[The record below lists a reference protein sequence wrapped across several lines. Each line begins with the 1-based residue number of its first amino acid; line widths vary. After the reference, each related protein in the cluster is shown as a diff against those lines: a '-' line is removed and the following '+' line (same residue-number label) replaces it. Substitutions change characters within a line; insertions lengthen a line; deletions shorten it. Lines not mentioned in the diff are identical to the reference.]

1 MSKNKSRPKYRS
13 RMSAAIHET
22 AAGLHRV
29 GLVDKGTMRE
39 FDASCLTA
47 VEPLS
52 ARQIVA
58 IRKQAGVSQG
68 VFAHYLNVKP
78 KLVSEWERG
87 EKRPS
92 GPSLKLL
99 SIVKTRDLTRS
110 RDIHRYF
117 AIATGSLNNS
127 VTLPDRMRSPSAPS
141 PRMSLTNSRTISRLR
156 ISCG

>member
-1 MSKNKSRPKYRS
+1 MIKKSDKARRHRS
-13 RMSAAIHET
+13 PLSAAIHET
-22 AAGLHRV
+22 AAGLHRI
-29 GLVDKGTMRE
+29 GLVDRATMRE

-52 ARQIVA
+52 AEEIAA
-58 IRKQAGVSQG
+58 IRKRAGVSQG

-99 SIVKTRDLTRS
+99 AIVKAKGLD
-110 RDIHRYF
+110 
-117 AIATGSLNNS
+117 AIA
-127 VTLPDRMRSPSAPS
+127 
-141 PRMSLTNSRTISRLR
+141 
-156 ISCG
+156 

>member
-1 MSKNKSRPKYRS
+1 MIKKTAKQRKYRS
-13 RMSAAIHET
+13 RLSAAIHET
-22 AAGLHRV
+22 AAGLHRI
-29 GLVDKGTMRE
+29 GLMDKATMRE

-52 ARQIVA
+52 AREIVA
-58 IRKQAGVSQG
+58 IRKRERVSQG

-99 SIVKTRDLTRS
+99 SIVKTRGLD
-110 RDIHRYF
+110 
-117 AIATGSLNNS
+117 AIA
-127 VTLPDRMRSPSAPS
+127 
-141 PRMSLTNSRTISRLR
+141 
-156 ISCG
+156 

>member
-1 MSKNKSRPKYRS
+1 MPIKKTSATGKPRGRV
-13 RMSAAIHET
+13 SAAIHET
-22 AAGLHRV
+22 AVGLHRV
-29 GLVDKGTMRE
+29 GLMDQATMRE

-52 ARQIVA
+52 AREIVA
-58 IRKQAGVSQG
+58 IRKRAGVSQG

-99 SIVKTRDLTRS
+99 SLVKAKGLD
-110 RDIHRYF
+110 
-117 AIATGSLNNS
+117 AIT
-127 VTLPDRMRSPSAPS
+127 
-141 PRMSLTNSRTISRLR
+141 
-156 ISCG
+156 